1 MNLHQQQ
8 LSALNCCSY
17 KELGQQIFL
26 PFGNVLCCIAIY
38 FSYPL
43 QVYIISVAFY
53 FVYWERGQLMRL
65 FLQGESVWLISL
77 KHSTVLLWDQNFLP
91 SCLISANCPSP
102 LFVENLGTRMLWLV
116 PGPRSFMHTVQCQ
129 VQYFSILSTTLG
141 R

>member
-26 PFGNVLCCIAIY
+26 LFGNVLCCIAIY

-65 FLQGESVWLISL
+65 FLQGESVWSISL
-77 KHSTVLLWDQNFLP
+77 KHSKFYYGIKIFCQVVLSLQTVLAPFLRQFPFTYWFFMNPHNINFFHP
-91 SCLISANCPSP
+91 
-102 LFVENLGTRMLWLV
+102 
-116 PGPRSFMHTVQCQ
+116 
-129 VQYFSILSTTLG
+129 
-141 R
+141 